1 MTETPIEVLEAELLL
16 ADLRAD
22 LKAIRWH
29 KTYIPLVTLAALCA
43 EVLDRS
49 EREALA
55 KYLLGLGKVPQEG
68 ALSFGRV
75 RKY

>member
-1 MTETPIEVLEAELLL
+1 MTKIPLVEVSEAELFL

-43 EVLDRS
+43 EVLDPS

-55 KYLLGLGKVPQEG
+55 KYLLLGLKKGSK
-68 ALSFGRV
+68 AN
-75 RKY
+75 KH

>member
-1 MTETPIEVLEAELLL
+1 MTKIPLVEVSEAEMLL

-22 LKAIRWH
+22 LTAIRWH
-29 KTYIPLVTLAALCA
+29 KSYIPIVTLAALCA

-55 KYLLGLGKVPQEG
+55 KYLLGIGKDAKVN
-68 ALSFGRV
+68 
-75 RKY
+75 KH